1 MLLLEAALLE
11 MVNSPSPPA
20 HPPSHCVWQRRA
32 MRPPAAAAPPYRCSP
47 GVGTEHSIVKPQNWA
62 TINYWLLLLGEYF
75 PYHQEGS
82 DIHVPTKLQVSSTV
96 MTQETELHINI
107 HQLGR
112 LAVEV
117 ETWVVAI
124 FTLPIT
130 LPHPGHAIVGCS
142 ILVLTSARDMTR
154 TRGWGPGCCRR
165 LGWAGLGWAGLEAAV
180 PVAQPAPAQPNTA
193 TIHSSLPELH
203 SPSLANNYP
212 YTLHTVDTL

>member
-1 MLLLEAALLE
+1 
-11 MVNSPSPPA
+11 
-20 HPPSHCVWQRRA
+20 
-32 MRPPAAAAPPYRCSP
+32 MRPPAAAAAAPPYRCSP
-47 GVGTEHSIVKPQNWA
+47 GVETEHSIVKPQNWA
-62 TINYWLLLLGEYF
+62 NINYWLLLLGEYF

-165 LGWAGLGWAGLEAAV
+165 LGWAGLGWAGLGWAGGRCACCS
-180 PVAQPAPAQPNTA
+180 ACTSPAQHCHHTQLTA
-193 TIHSSLPELH
+193 RAT
-203 SPSLANNYP
+203 
-212 YTLHTVDTL
+212 YTPPPWQIIIPTHYILLILYRYCLNKSTAR

>member
-1 MLLLEAALLE
+1 
-11 MVNSPSPPA
+11 
-20 HPPSHCVWQRRA
+20 

-124 FTLPIT
+124 FTLPIP

-165 LGWAGLGWAGLEAAV
+165 LGWAGLGWAGLGWR
-180 PVAQPAPAQPNTA
+180 PLCLLLSLHQPSPT
-193 TIHSSLPELH
+193 LP
-203 SPSLANNYP
+203 P
-212 YTLHTVDTL
+212 YTAHCPGCTPPPWQIIIPTHYILLILYRYCLNKST